1 MKIQSSQQ
9 NSFNLTSPDSKKG
22 LNTSTQSP
30 FEKALDGR
38 SKESSLKEFSPTV
51 YASIEI
57 DIPNLFAKKFS

>member
-9 NSFNLTSPDSKKG
+9 NSFNSISPDSKKG
-22 LNTSTQSP
+22 SSNSTQSP

-38 SKESSLKEFSPTV
+38 NKESSLKEFSPTV
-51 YASIEI
+51 YASIEV